1 MCLSLFENCVM
12 QFFTDTIAEY
22 LSHSTK
28 KAIEA
33 KRRRRSGKA
42 WKKKTFLH
50 LQSTLFTVSFQT
62 IFCRLHSFLSV
73 FVNSVR
79 IVLQGLQSCK
89 LFITTHS
96 ICKLPKYVL
105 SFLSYEF
112 SRPKWLKMI
121 HENFL
126 GCFST
131 TNKEAILKI
140 ICTKMNWWSNHI
152 FLG

>member
-42 WKKKTFLH
+42 WKKKNVFTPSINSFYGFFSNYLLPPSFFLICICQQLTNCIARFAKLQTFH
-50 LQSTLFTVSFQT
+50 YYTQYLQ
-62 IFCRLHSFLSV
+62 
-73 FVNSVR
+73 
-79 IVLQGLQSCK
+79 
-89 LFITTHS
+89 ITQ
-96 ICKLPKYVL
+96 IL

-121 HENFL
+121 HDNFL